1 MLVVLMLDT
10 CVQVPPIG
18 LKEPSVVSAAEEVD
32 YASVLLKATFDD
44 VAYLK
49 FAGFYLWQN
58 AGEKR
63 RQEAELGEG
72 TTISAVFTGLE
83 AETEYW
89 YTVFFSNGQTE
100 SVSEERHFTTA
111 VLPMPTVSEVVVET
125 TESEAAFHVS
135 FSDAGFLRSCGLFY
149 WPEGENGCIQ
159 ISATLDGSGFDCTL
173 SELMP
178 DSEYRYCVYYSNGMR
193 IAETDPASFRT
204 QPAPTPGPEPEPEPE
219 PEPQPL
225 PPTAFDPALLDYL
238 LGHFD
243 ADADGVLTDVE
254 LSRVKELDIS
264 DLLLDSQTGL
274 EQLTA
279 LETLVTGD
287 NWLACFDLSANKHL
301 LSFTGGRS
309 PHLQELIL
317 DNPELIQ
324 TYIVGAPNLHSL
336 DFTHCPRLYV
346 SQWYDVGLESVDLSE
361 NEDLYNLDLSETKL
375 KELDLSGC
383 RRLKILKSE
392 SNPELKTIWLK
403 EGIIL
408 DTCEVEPHTE
418 IKYK

>member
-1 MLVVLMLDT
+1 M
-10 CVQVPPIG
+10 
-18 LKEPSVVSAAEEVD
+18 SAEEEVD

-49 FAGFYLWQN
+49 VAGFYLWQN

-63 RQEAELGEG
+63 RQEAALGEG
-72 TTISAVFTGLE
+72 TTISVVFTGLD

-89 YTVFFSNGQTE
+89 YSVFFSNGQTE
-100 SVSEERHFTTA
+100 SVSEERQFTTA

-149 WPEGENGCIQ
+149 WPEGEKERAQ
-159 ISATLDGSGFDCTL
+159 ISATLVGAGFDCTL

-193 IAETDPASFRT
+193 NAETEPASFRT
-204 QPAPTPGPEPEPEPE
+204 QPAPNPDPDPDPEPEPEPE
-219 PEPQPL
+219 PEPDPEPDPDPEPEPGPDPQPL

-264 DLLLDSQTGL
+264 DLLLDSHAGL
-274 EQLTA
+274 ELLTA

-287 NWLACFDLSANKHL
+287 NWLSCFDLSANKHL

-317 DNPELIQ
+317 DNPKLIQ
-324 TYIVGAPNLHSL
+324 TYIVGTPNLRSL
-336 DFTHCPRLYV
+336 DFTRCPHLYV
-346 SQWYDVGLESVDLSE
+346 SQWYDIGLESVDLSE
-361 NEDLYNLDLSETKL
+361 CQDLYHLDISDTKL
-375 KELDLSGC
+375 KELDLSAC
-383 RRLKILKSE
+383 RRLKILISE
-392 SNPELKTIWLK
+392 DNPDLHTIWLK

-408 DTCEVEPHTE
+408 DTCEVDPHTQ